1 MLTEVSMEKYEG
13 TDFYI
18 IDDLLTEEQR
28 LIRDTVRD
36 FVDDHVVDVIDD
48 CFMEDKFPTELIP
61 MLGELGLLG
70 ANLDGY
76 ECAGLDNTAYGLI
89 MQELE
94 RGDSG
99 LRSFVSVQG
108 GLVMYPIHRYGTEEQ
123 KQKFLPELAAGRMIG
138 CFGLTEPDHGSNPS
152 GMITHAV
159 EDGDSYVLNGNK
171 MWITNGCV
179 ADVAVVWAKLDG
191 RIRGFLVEKGTEG
204 FSTTKQGKKFSLRA
218 SITSEL
224 HFQDCRIPKEN
235 LMPGADGLGG
245 PLSCLTQARY
255 GIAWGATGAAMAC
268 FDAAKK
274 YSLSRIQ
281 FDKPIASFQLVQ
293 QKLAEMFTEITKAQL
308 LNLRLSQLKEDG
320 KMTAQHVSMAK
331 RNNVHWALEI
341 ARSARDLL
349 GANGVTH
356 EYPVGRH
363 MLNLESVKTYEGTH
377 DIHAL
382 ILGHEIT
389 GIAAYK

>member
-1 MLTEVSMEKYEG
+1 MERFSG
-13 TDFYI
+13 SDFYI
-18 IDDLLTEEQR
+18 LDDLLTEEHR

-36 FVDDHVVDVIDD
+36 FVDDQILPVIEDS
-48 CFMEDKFPTELIP
+48 FMNDRFPEQVIP
-61 MLGELGLLG
+61 TLGELGLLG

-108 GLVMYPIHRYGTEEQ
+108 GLVMYPIHRFGTEEQ
-123 KQKFLPELAAGRMIG
+123 KQKFLPELASGRSIG
-138 CFGLTEPDHGSNPS
+138 CFGLTEPDHGSNPD
-152 GMITHAV
+152 GMITTAV
-159 EDGDSYVLNGNK
+159 DDGDSYVLNGNK

-191 RIRGFLVEKGTEG
+191 RIRGFLVEKDTDG
-204 FSTTKQGKKFSLRA
+204 FSTTKQEKKFSLRA
-218 SITSEL
+218 STTSEL

-235 LMPGADGLGG
+235 MLPDADGLGG
-245 PLSCLTQARY
+245 PLSCLTQARF
-255 GIAWGATGAAMAC
+255 GIAWGAIGSAMAC
-268 FDAAKK
+268 FEAARE
-274 YSLSRIQ
+274 YSVSRIQ
-281 FDKPIASFQLVQ
+281 FDKPIGSFQLVQ
-293 QKLAEMFTEITKAQL
+293 LKLAEMLSEITKGQL
-308 LNLRLSQLKEDG
+308 LNHRLSQLKESG
-320 KMTAQHVSMAK
+320 KMTPQHVSLAK
-331 RNNVHWALEI
+331 RNNVYWALEI

-349 GANGVTH
+349 GANGITH

-377 DIHAL
+377 DIHTL

-389 GIAAYK
+389 GIPAYK

>member
-1 MLTEVSMEKYEG
+1 MDKFEG
-13 TDFYI
+13 ADFYI
-18 IDDLLTEEQR
+18 LDDMLTEEQR

-36 FVDDHVVDVIDD
+36 FVDDQIVNIIDD
-48 CFMEDKFPTELIP
+48 CFMEDRFPNDVIP

-76 ECAGLDNTAYGLI
+76 DCAGLDNTAYGLI

-108 GLVMYPIHRYGTEEQ
+108 GLVMYPIHRYGSEDQ
-123 KQKFLPELAAGRMIG
+123 KQKFLPELASGRKIG
-138 CFGLTEPDHGSNPS
+138 CFGLTEPDYGSNPS

-159 EDGDSYVLNGNK
+159 EDGDHFILNGNK

-191 RIRGFLVEKGTEG
+191 RIKGFLVEKGTEG
-204 FSTTKQGKKFSLRA
+204 FSTTKQEKKFSLRA
-218 SITSEL
+218 SVTSEL
-224 HFQDCRIPKEN
+224 HFQDCKIPKEN
-235 LMPGADGLGG
+235 MLPGADGLAG

-293 QKLAEMFTEITKAQL
+293 QKLAEMYTEITKAQL
-308 LNLRLSQLKEDG
+308 LNLRLSQLKESG

-331 RNNVHWALEI
+331 RNNVYWALEI
-341 ARSARDLL
+341 ARNARDLL

-377 DIHAL
+377 DIHSL
-382 ILGHEIT
+382 IIGHEVT
-389 GIAAYK
+389 GIPAYK

>member
-1 MLTEVSMEKYEG
+1 MEPFEG
-13 TDFYI
+13 SDFYNL
-18 IDDLLTEEQR
+18 DDLFTDEQR

-36 FVDDHVVDVIDD
+36 FVEDQVIPVIED
-48 CFMEDKFPTELIP
+48 CFMEDRFPDQVIP
-61 MLGELGLLG
+61 ALGELGLLG
-70 ANLDGY
+70 ANLQGY
-76 ECAGLDNTAYGLI
+76 ECAGLDNISYGLI

-108 GLVMYPIHRYGTEEQ
+108 GLVMYPIHRYGSEEQ

-138 CFGLTEPDHGSNPS
+138 CFGLTEPDHGSDPS

-159 EDGDSYVLNGNK
+159 LDGDEYILNGNK

-179 ADVAVVWAKLDG
+179 SDVAVVWAKLDG

-218 SITSEL
+218 STTSEL
-224 HFQDCRIPKEN
+224 HFQDCRIPAEN
-235 LMPGADGLGG
+235 LLPGADGLGG

-255 GIAWGATGAAMAC
+255 GIAWGVVGSAMAS
-268 FDAAKK
+268 FDAARK

-281 FDKPIASFQLVQ
+281 FDKPIGSFQLVQ
-293 QKLAEMFTEITKAQL
+293 AKLAEMLSEITKAQL
-308 LNLRLSQLKEDG
+308 LCLRLAQLKDSG
-320 KMTAQHVSMAK
+320 KMTAQHVSLSK
-331 RNNVHWALEI
+331 RNNVYWALEI

-377 DIHAL
+377 DIHTL

-389 GIAAYK
+389 GIPAYK

>member
-1 MLTEVSMEKYEG
+1 MERFEG
-13 TDFYI
+13 SDFYNL
-18 IDDLLTEEQR
+18 DDLFTDEQR

-36 FVDDHVVDVIDD
+36 FVEDQVIPVIED
-48 CFMEDKFPTELIP
+48 CFMEDRFPDQVIP
-61 MLGELGLLG
+61 ALGELGLLG
-70 ANLDGY
+70 ANLQGY
-76 ECAGLDNTAYGLI
+76 ECAGLDNISYGLI

-123 KQKFLPELAAGRMIG
+123 KQKFLPELASGRMIG
-138 CFGLTEPDHGSNPS
+138 CFGLTEPDYGSDPS

-159 EDGDSYVLNGNK
+159 LDGDEYILNGNK

-179 ADVAVVWAKLDG
+179 SDVAVVWAKLDG
-191 RIRGFLVEKGTEG
+191 RIRGFLVEKGSEG
-204 FSTTKQGKKFSLRA
+204 FSTTKQEKKFSLRA
-218 SITSEL
+218 STTSEL
-224 HFQDCRIPKEN
+224 HFQDCRIPKGN
-235 LMPGADGLGG
+235 LLAGAEGLGG

-255 GIAWGATGAAMAC
+255 GIAWGVVGSAMAS
-268 FDAAKK
+268 FDAARK

-281 FDKPIASFQLVQ
+281 FDKPIGSFQLVQ
-293 QKLAEMFTEITKAQL
+293 AKLAEMLSEITKAQL
-308 LNLRLSQLKEDG
+308 LCLRLAQLKDSG
-320 KMTAQHVSMAK
+320 KMTAQHVSLSK

-349 GANGVTH
+349 GANGITH

-377 DIHAL
+377 DIHTL

-389 GIAAYK
+389 GIPAYK

>member
-1 MLTEVSMEKYEG
+1 MERFEG
-13 TDFYI
+13 SDFYNL
-18 IDDLLTEEQR
+18 DELFTDEQR

-36 FVDDHVVDVIDD
+36 FVEDQVIPVIED
-48 CFMEDKFPTELIP
+48 CFMEDRFPDQVIP
-61 MLGELGLLG
+61 SLGELGLLG
-70 ANLDGY
+70 SNLQGY
-76 ECAGLDNTAYGLI
+76 ECAGLDNISYGLM

-108 GLVMYPIHRYGTEEQ
+108 GLVMYPIHRYGSEEQ
-123 KQKFLPELAAGRMIG
+123 KQKYLPELAAGRMIG
-138 CFGLTEPDHGSNPS
+138 CFGLTEPDYGSNPS

-159 EDGDSYVLNGNK
+159 DDGDEYILNGNK

-179 ADVAVVWAKLDG
+179 SDVAVVWAKLDG
-191 RIRGFLVEKGTEG
+191 RIRGFLVEKDTEG

-218 SITSEL
+218 STTSEL
-224 HFQDCRIPKEN
+224 HFQDCRIPKDN
-235 LMPGADGLGG
+235 ILPGAEGLGG

-255 GIAWGATGAAMAC
+255 GIAWGVVGSAMAS
-268 FDAAKK
+268 FDAARK

-281 FDKPIASFQLVQ
+281 FDKPIGSFQLVQ
-293 QKLAEMFTEITKAQL
+293 AKLAEMLSEITKAQL
-308 LNLRLSQLKEDG
+308 LCLRLAQLKDSG
-320 KMTAQHVSMAK
+320 KMTAQHVSLSK
-331 RNNVHWALEI
+331 RNNVYWALEI

-377 DIHAL
+377 DIHTL

-389 GIAAYK
+389 GIPAYK

>member
-1 MLTEVSMEKYEG
+1 MERFVG
-13 TDFYI
+13 SDFYA
-18 IDDLLTEEQR
+18 IDELLTEEQR

-36 FVDDHVVDVIDD
+36 FVDDQVMPGIEDAFMNDRFPEQVI
-48 CFMEDKFPTELIP
+48 PT
-61 MLGELGLLG
+61 LGELGLLG

-76 ECAGLDNTAYGLI
+76 ECAGLDNIAYGLI

-123 KQKFLPELAAGRMIG
+123 KQKYLPELASGNSIG
-138 CFGLTEPDHGSNPS
+138 CFGLTEPDHGSNPD
-152 GMITHAV
+152 GMITNAID
-159 EDGDSYVLNGNK
+159 DGDAYILNGNK

-179 ADVAVVWAKLDG
+179 AHVAVVWAKLDG
-191 RIRGFLVEKGTEG
+191 RIRGFLVDKDTPG
-204 FSTTKQGKKFSLRA
+204 FSTTKQEKKFSLRA
-218 SITSEL
+218 STTSEL

-235 LMPGADGLGG
+235 ILPGADGLGG

-255 GIAWGATGAAMAC
+255 GIAWGAIGSAMAC
-268 FDAAKK
+268 FEAARE
-274 YSLSRIQ
+274 YSVSRIQ
-281 FDKPIASFQLVQ
+281 FDKPIGSFQLVQ
-293 QKLAEMFTEITKAQL
+293 AKLAEMLSEITKGQL
-308 LNLRLSQLKEDG
+308 LNYRLSQLKENG
-320 KMTAQHVSMAK
+320 KMTPQHVSLAK
-331 RNNVHWALEI
+331 RNNVYWALEI
-341 ARSARDLL
+341 ARVARDLL
-349 GANGVTH
+349 GANGITH

-377 DIHAL
+377 DIHTL

-389 GIAAYK
+389 GIPAYK

>member
-1 MLTEVSMEKYEG
+1 MEPFEG
-13 TDFYI
+13 SDFYNL
-18 IDDLLTEEQR
+18 DDLFTEEQR

-36 FVDDHVVDVIDD
+36 FVEDQVIPVIED
-48 CFMEDKFPTELIP
+48 CFMEDRFPDQVIP
-61 MLGELGLLG
+61 ALGELGLLG
-70 ANLDGY
+70 ANLQGY
-76 ECAGLDNTAYGLI
+76 ECAGLDNISYGLI

-108 GLVMYPIHRYGTEEQ
+108 GLVMYPIHRYGSEEQ

-138 CFGLTEPDHGSNPS
+138 CFGLTEPDHGSDPS

-159 EDGDSYVLNGNK
+159 LDGDEYILNGNK

-179 ADVAVVWAKLDG
+179 SDVAVVWAKLDG

-218 SITSEL
+218 STTSEL
-224 HFQDCRIPKEN
+224 HFQDCRIPAEN
-235 LMPGADGLGG
+235 LLPGADGLGG

-255 GIAWGATGAAMAC
+255 GIAWGVVGSAMAS
-268 FDAAKK
+268 FDAARK

-281 FDKPIASFQLVQ
+281 FDKPIGSFQLVQ
-293 QKLAEMFTEITKAQL
+293 AKLAEMLSEITKAQL
-308 LNLRLSQLKEDG
+308 LCLRLAQLKDSG
-320 KMTAQHVSMAK
+320 KMTAQHVSLSK
-331 RNNVHWALEI
+331 RNNVYWALEI

-377 DIHAL
+377 DIHTL

-389 GIAAYK
+389 GIPAYK

>member
-1 MLTEVSMEKYEG
+1 MDKFEG
-13 TDFYI
+13 ADFYI
-18 IDDLLTEEQR
+18 LDDMLTEEQR

-36 FVDDHVVDVIDD
+36 FVDDQIVNIIDD
-48 CFMEDKFPTELIP
+48 CFMEDRFPNDVIP

-76 ECAGLDNTAYGLI
+76 DCAGLDNTAYGLI

-108 GLVMYPIHRYGTEEQ
+108 GLVMYPIHRYGSEDQ
-123 KQKFLPELAAGRMIG
+123 KQKFLPELASGRKIG
-138 CFGLTEPDHGSNPS
+138 CFGLTEPDYGSNPS

-159 EDGDSYVLNGNK
+159 EDGDHFILNGNK

-191 RIRGFLVEKGTEG
+191 RIKGFLVEKGTEG
-204 FSTTKQGKKFSLRA
+204 FSTTKQEKKFSLRA
-218 SITSEL
+218 SVTSEL
-224 HFQDCRIPKEN
+224 HFQDCKIPKEN
-235 LMPGADGLGG
+235 MLPGADGLAG

-293 QKLAEMFTEITKAQL
+293 QKTG
-308 LNLRLSQLKEDG
+308 RD
-320 KMTAQHVSMAK
+320 
-331 RNNVHWALEI
+331 VH
-341 ARSARDLL
+341 
-349 GANGVTH
+349 
-356 EYPVGRH
+356 
-363 MLNLESVKTYEGTH
+363 
-377 DIHAL
+377 
-382 ILGHEIT
+382 
-389 GIAAYK
+389 